1 MSSYQQLIGDNLQTL
16 KSLPA
21 ESVHCIVTSPPY
33 WGLRDYGLPPTSWP
47 KVAFAPMPGLKRMT
61 IPAMECCLGLEPD
74 PWAFVAHLV
83 LILREARRV
92 LRSDG
97 VLWLNLG
104 DSYATGAG
112 KVGDSPG
119 GGEQGARWAG
129 PAGGQGKTGVM
140 ADRKIVAAR
149 HDVNRHRDA
158 RRRPSTNGRG
168 EEQQRDPARGAGV
181 GPMTQPNRMPLPGLK
196 PKDLVGMPWRVFFAL
211 QADGWFGRQDVIW
224 FKPNPM
230 PESVT
235 DRCTKAHEYLFLMS
249 KSRRYYYDAEAI
261 EEPVSGS
268 AHPRGS
274 GGEMYR
280 ANLDDHHGNPGCRP
294 GRNNGVGWGYTDG
307 DDRKPRTKSG
317 NKERKPGSAR
327 GCPEGNGSH
336 VNGSVPWE
344 GSTRNKRSVWQVPTA
359 PFKGAHFAT
368 FPPALIVPCILA
380 GSPRG
385 GVVLDLYGG
394 SGTTAGVA
402 NVLGRDAVLCEL
414 SPDYPKLVARRV
426 ARIKRD
432 FQHLNQTA
440 LQLVAND

>member
-1 MSSYQQLIGDNLQTL
+1 MSTYQLLLGDNLQTL

-33 WGLRDYGLPPTSWP
+33 WGLRDYGLPPTAWP
-47 KVAFAPMPGLKRMT
+47 KVKFSPMPGLNKMT
-61 IPAMECCLGLEPD
+61 IPAQECCLGLEAD
-74 PWAFVAHLV
+74 PWAFVAHMV

-112 KVGDSPG
+112 AVGEAPG

-129 PAGGQGKTGVM
+129 PAGAQGKTGLM
-140 ADRKIVAAR
+140 ADRRIVAAR

-158 RRRPSTNGRG
+158 NRRPATSGRG
-168 EEQQRDPARGAGV
+168 EQQEQDRSRGAGI
-181 GPMTQPNRMPLPGLK
+181 GPMTQPNRMPQPGLK
-196 PKDLVGMPWRVFFAL
+196 PKDLMGMPWRVFFAL

-224 FKPNPM
+224 QKPNPM

-235 DRCTKAHEYLFLMS
+235 DRCTKAHEYVFLLA
-249 KSRRYYYDAEAI
+249 KSRRYYFDADDI
-261 EEPVSGS
+261 KEPVSGT
-268 AHPRGS
+268 ARPRGAA
-274 GGEMYR
+274 GEMFNS
-280 ANLDDHHGNPGCRP
+280 NLDDHHSNPGCRP
-294 GRNNGVGWGYTDG
+294 DRNNGVGWGYADG
-307 DDRKPRTKSG
+307 EERKPRTKSG
-317 NKERKPGSAR
+317 NKSRKPGSAR
-327 GCPEGNGSH
+327 GCPEGTGSN

-344 GSTRNKRSVWQVPTA
+344 GECRNKRSVWNVPTA

-368 FPPALIVPCILA
+368 YPPALIVPCILA

-402 NVLGRDAVLCEL
+402 NALGRDAVLCEL
-414 SPDYPKLVARRV
+414 SPEYAAFVPRRV
-426 ARIKRD
+426 AEIKRD
-432 FQHLNQTA
+432 FEHLNQI
-440 LQLVAND
+440 QLPIAM